1 MATDSLDDL
10 KQSIL
15 DLSGEDRDRLLRR
28 LTREAAY
35 DEYHASTTS
44 AEETPLEAYCREYPE
59 DPLCARVAG
68 RGAMS
73 TEAPT
78 RRPTSPS
85 GASETERY
93 PSRDYRSHVRGF
105 PSGGGCVEA
114 WEFLSAMRG
123 GH

>member
-15 DLSGEDRDRLLRR
+15 ELSGEDRDRLLRR
-28 LTREAAY
+28 LAWDAAY
-35 DEYHASTTS
+35 DEYHTSTASE
-44 AEETPLEAYCREYPE
+44 EETPLEAYCREYPE

-68 RGAMS
+68 RGTTS
-73 TEAPT
+73 TVMPT
-78 RRPTSPS
+78 RMPTSQS
-85 GASETERY
+85 GASEAERH
-93 PSRDYRSHVRGF
+93 PGQDYRSHVQGF
-105 PSGGGCVEA
+105 PSGGGCAEA